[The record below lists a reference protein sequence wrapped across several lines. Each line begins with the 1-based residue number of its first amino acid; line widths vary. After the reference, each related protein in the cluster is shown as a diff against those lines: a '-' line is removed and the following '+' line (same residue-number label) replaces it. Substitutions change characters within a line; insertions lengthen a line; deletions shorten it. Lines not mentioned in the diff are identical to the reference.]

1 MITDLFFSN
10 RKTQSPKAE
19 CTKYV
24 YIFVCY
30 NSEHRLWG
38 KKSVIKFFFL
48 KPLYYQP
55 AITKILCI
63 LPTSPSQVPN
73 WEPLLYTYFFIY
85 KHTRNYFIICFNYY
99 LHDKIGFTLNH
110 KRETVQIVNSAS
122 DEKSTAQ
129 KCV

>member
-1 MITDLFFSN
+1 MITDVFFPIERHNPRKLNVQSMYTYLFAII
-10 RKTQSPKAE
+10 QSTDCGE
-19 CTKYV
+19 
-24 YIFVCY
+24 
-30 NSEHRLWG
+30 
-38 KKSVIKFFFL
+38 KSLLLNFFL

-63 LPTSPSQVPN
+63 LLTSPSQVPN

-85 KHTRNYFIICFNYY
+85 KHTINYFIICFNYY
-99 LHDKIGFTLNH
+99 LHDKTGFTLNH